1 MHIVRDKKTINTM
14 KLITC
19 LVPVSNI
26 VLSGLVLLEYRKGLL
41 TRAALI
47 IAPVLLMNAMIGF
60 FYYRRFYMLDYS
72 ADPTGIK
79 ILSGK
84 RVKKDLPWHSF
95 NYVGELNIAGKYGP
109 QKVIACLPQP
119 PKPVLS
125 KEGDCYTFSQK
136 GAVWIDY
143 TPEDAQILRAYYR
156 GQLPQVPGT

>member
-1 MHIVRDKKTINTM
+1 MHIIRDKKTIITM
-14 KLITC
+14 KLASCI
-19 LVPVSNI
+19 VPVTNI

-47 IAPVLLMNAMIGF
+47 LVAMLLMSAIIGF
-60 FYYRRFYMLDYS
+60 FFYRHYYILDYS

-84 RVKKDLPWHSF
+84 RVKKDMPWHSF

-119 PKPVLS
+119 PKPALS

-136 GAVWIDY
+136 GVVWIDY
-143 TPEDAQILRAYYR
+143 NPEDAQNLRAYYR